1 MANLIS
7 QLRNQT
13 QTQTPTAQ
21 LSLNNS
27 INNIRQVMQQLQLA
41 SNPQAM
47 LRDIIVQNPQLSAM
61 LANSNNLEQIARNM
75 ASVSGINIEQL
86 INQLLGGVQS
96 EHN

>member
-1 MANLIS
+1 
-7 QLRNQT
+7 
-13 QTQTPTAQ
+13 
-21 LSLNNS
+21 
-27 INNIRQVMQQLQLA
+27 
-41 SNPQAM
+41 
-47 LRDIIVQNPQLSAM
+47 M